1 MKRPIPYAA
10 YRIYLNLK
18 YEALELFM
26 QTRDINTFNATMKR
40 LEEFA
45 TKTKAFKGIT
55 NEVL

>member
-1 MKRPIPYAA
+1 MKHPIPYAA

-18 YEALELFM
+18 FEALELFM
-26 QTRDINTFNATMKR
+26 RTLDINAYNATMKR

-45 TKTKAFKGIT
+45 MRTKAFKYIT

>member
-1 MKRPIPYAA
+1 MKHPIPYAA

-18 YEALELFM
+18 REAQELFI
-26 QTRDINTFNATMKR
+26 QTLDINAYNVTMKR

-45 TKTKAFKGIT
+45 TRTKAFKDIT

>member
-1 MKRPIPYAA
+1 MKHPIPYVA

-18 YEALELFM
+18 YEALELFV
-26 QTRDINTFNATMKR
+26 QTHDVNAYNATMKR

-45 TKTKAFKGIT
+45 TKTKAFKDIT